1 MRKLSS
7 ALLISACL
15 LPVPAAAQTAP
26 ADRESLAREV
36 AALHARIDQIERQH
50 SMPPAAPALA
60 AAPAQA
66 AAPNAPALAAPLPIA
81 TQPVALDVPRNIRGA
96 TIDSPLQPPDRPVSF
111 QLTASADDS
120 SAQILLSSK
129 RSATRVGSTDAGGWR
144 HGTFDSMAL
153 AFSAPLAAGKT
164 SATLGTLD
172 GLADGF
178 KVEWRFTRFGM
189 QLGELNGKTEE
200 EIYAAAQ
207 TACAKKN
214 PGRPDKCDDLG
225 ARHAFAIKVL
235 GAKRV
240 QEMSGAYT
248 PATARYAWGITTS
261 VAYKKYDFLDPAL
274 GGPAKGESHLP
285 VGAKLFGA
293 LFPAGG
299 EPALLG
305 SFEYQH
311 KFTEADTAALCP
323 GGSGPQVCPTGPIGP
338 PTRADAY
345 LISAGVRYRHALPEG
360 SVIAAIAMSP
370 TITYDAHSKDVGVD
384 VPVYLVPDSD
394 GNLTGGL
401 RFGWSS
407 SKNKAVI
414 GVFVGSK
421 FGLNQ

>member
-1 MRKLSS
+1 MPKLSS

-15 LPVPAAAQTAP
+15 LPATAAAEPTP

-36 AALHARIDQIERQH
+36 AALHARIAEIERQLN
-50 SMPPAAPALA
+50 MPPAAPAQATAPVAA
-60 AAPAQA
+60 AAP
-66 AAPNAPALAAPLPIA
+66 PLAAPSPIA
-81 TQPVALDVPRNIRGA
+81 ARSLALDHPKNIRGA
-96 TIDSPLQPPDRPVSF
+96 TIDSPVQPPDRPISF

-129 RSATRVGSTDAGGWR
+129 RSATRETGRDKSGAR
-144 HGTFDSMAL
+144 NGTFDAMAL
-153 AFSAPLAAGKT
+153 AFSAPLTPGKT
-164 SATLGTLD
+164 SASLGTLD

-178 KVEWRFTRFGM
+178 KVELRFTRYGI

-200 EIYAAAQ
+200 EIYAAAK
-207 TACAKKN
+207 TACADKN
-214 PGRPDKCDDLG
+214 PGRPDKCDDHG
-225 ARHAFAIKVL
+225 DRHAFANTML

-240 QEMSGAYT
+240 QALLGDYT
-248 PATARYAWGITTS
+248 PATARYAWGMTTS

-274 GGPAKGESHLP
+274 GGPAKGESHFP

-293 LFPAGG
+293 LFPGGG
-299 EPALLG
+299 ETALLG
-305 SFEYQH
+305 SLEYQH
-311 KFTEADTAALCP
+311 KFTEADTSALCP

-338 PTRADAY
+338 PTHADAY

-360 SVIAAIAMSP
+360 SLLSAIALSP
-370 TITYDAHSKDVGVD
+370 TLTYDAHSKDVGVD

-407 SKNKAVI
+407 NKSKAVI